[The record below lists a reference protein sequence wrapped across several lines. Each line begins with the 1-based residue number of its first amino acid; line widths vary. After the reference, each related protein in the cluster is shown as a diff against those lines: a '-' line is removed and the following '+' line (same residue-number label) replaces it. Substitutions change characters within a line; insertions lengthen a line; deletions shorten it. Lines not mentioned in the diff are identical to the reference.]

1 MNNYYYPAGA
11 DNSLAPWN
19 ETPIDEET
27 IDINVWQTMSIKD
40 RISINPY
47 DDDMVGEWKEQCHS
61 IPYLLSILKE
71 YLSKEIST
79 LDEKSPKAKRLKAL
93 IMSCDDWEE
102 VETEIEK
109 A

>member
-1 MNNYYYPAGA
+1 MNNYDYPVGA
-11 DNSLAPWN
+11 DNCSAPWN
-19 ETPIDEET
+19 EVQPEDET
-27 IDINVWQTMSIKD
+27 IDVNVWQTMSIKD